1 MLIAVCDDEKAVREK
16 IRDLIKAQNT
26 DAHIVLFATGEEV
39 LASPDSF
46 DMIFLDIQM
55 EGINGID
62 TAREL
67 RKREEEAVL
76 IFVTGA
82 KEYVFEAFDVTAF
95 HYLLKP
101 IAEKKFAEVFANAW
115 TEAQKKKEGLQLVF
129 KAGSR
134 HVRVSRD
141 DILYIESRARKAE
154 IHTVKEVLEIY
165 ADMKTLEEKLDDGFC
180 CCHKGF
186 LVNMAYIAEYDRERI
201 ILTNGE
207 NLYLSRRKSSEFV
220 KKYLQYLRK
229 GGKLLG

>member
-16 IRDLIKAQNT
+16 VRDLIKAQT
-26 DAHIVLFATGEEV
+26 MDARIILFATGEEV

-55 EGINGID
+55 DGISGID

-67 RKREEEAVL
+67 RKKKDEAVL

-82 KEYVFEAFDVTAF
+82 KEYVFEAFDVSAF

-101 IAEKKFAEVFANAW
+101 IAEKKFTEVFSKAW
-115 TEAQKKKEGLQLVF
+115 EEAQKKKESVQLVF

-134 HVRVSRD
+134 HVRVCRD

-165 ADMKTLEEKLDDGFC
+165 ADMKTLEEKLDDAFC

-186 LVNMAYIAEYDRERI
+186 LVNMAYIAEYDREKI
-201 ILTNGE
+201 ILTSGE
-207 NLYLSRRKSSEFV
+207 HLYLSRRKSGEFV
-220 KKYLQYLRK
+220 KEYLQYLRK

>member
-1 MLIAVCDDEKAVREK
+1 MLIAVCDDEKTVREK
-16 IRDLIKAQNT
+16 IRDLIKEQRT
-26 DAHIVLFATGEEV
+26 DVHIALFATGEEV
-39 LASPDSF
+39 LASHDSF

-55 EGINGID
+55 AGINGID

-67 RKREEEAVL
+67 RKRKEEVVL

-101 IAEKKFAEVFANAW
+101 IAEKKFAEVFTNAL
-115 TEAQKKKEGLQLVF
+115 EELEKKKEIVQLVF
-129 KAGSR
+129 KVGSR
-134 HVRVSRD
+134 HVRVNRD
-141 DILYIESRARKAE
+141 NILYIESRARKAE

-165 ADMKTLEEKLDDGFC
+165 ADMKTLEDQLDDAFC
-180 CCHKGF
+180 CCHKGI
-186 LVNMAYIAEYDRERI
+186 LVNMAYIEEYDREKI

-220 KKYLQYLRK
+220 KKYLQYLRR